1 MFNSTIL
8 DVAIGVIF
16 GFLAVSL
23 VTSTI
28 VEAANSLLQTRS
40 TSLLGGIKDLVNDPQ
55 FNGLAKALYEHA
67 MINPRG
73 SKNEPLSNKPA
84 YIDKAQFAS
93 ALLDIT
99 GLSATAA
106 ANPPGPAAL
115 AEFQKALQVNLQD
128 PQIKQMMDGIVQRTG
143 GDIERVRC
151 ELAAW
156 FDNAMDRIGGAF
168 KRRTQLASF
177 FIALLVAVAF
187 NIDTLHLA
195 RIVWEQPDVMK
206 TWQVPA
212 TLPDAQSALD
222 QILPLGWQA
231 GHFLDL
237 PMASIPQ
244 SVAGWLLT
252 AFATLFGAPFWFDV
266 LQSFV
271 RLKGSGPSPEE
282 KLNGRAAAA

>member
-28 VEAANSLLQTRS
+28 VEAFNSMFKIRS
-40 TSLLGGIKDLVNDPQ
+40 AALLGGISDLVNDPQ
-55 FNGLAKALYEHA
+55 FKGLAKALYEHA
-67 MINPRG
+67 LINPRG
-73 SKNEPLSNKPA
+73 SKDKPKSNKPS

-93 ALLDIT
+93 ALLDIS
-99 GLSATAA
+99 GLSATATK
-106 ANPPGPAAL
+106 NPPGLAAIADFQAAL
-115 AEFQKALQVNLQD
+115 QKNLQD

-143 GDIERVRC
+143 GDFERIHNEV
-151 ELAAW
+151 AAW

-177 FIALLVAVAF
+177 IIALLVAVAF

-206 TWQVPA
+206 TWTTPA

-282 KLNGRAAAA
+282 KLSGRAASA